1 MIDYRNVLELAEYLC
16 FALLVA
22 GVVASG
28 GGLSPLYAAVP
39 LLVLLALNLANRYF
53 LKRYLRS
60 HSGGVKA
67 EVDRN
72 STAIEQLHRVVE
84 ANVVSANLNQLQ
96 SAANVDAVGL
106 TENLGALNTSL
117 QTILERQNALEGAID
132 AIQGELELVVN
143 KFQQRPELEQVE
155 NLTHVIVDLQ
165 QFINQLPQWG
175 TLQQQQLNELQAQ
188 VQQVLD
194 RVSAEIDDL
203 PRRVD
208 VAVSDRLDN
217 LNSEGS

>member
-1 MIDYRNVLELAEYLC
+1 MLNYRNGLELAEYLC
-16 FALLVA
+16 FAILVA

-28 GGLSPLYAAVP
+28 GGLSPLYATVP
-39 LLVLLALNLANRYF
+39 LLVFLALNLANRYV

-60 HSGGVKA
+60 LSAGVKA

-72 STAIEQLHRVVE
+72 AGAIEQLHRVLE
-84 ANVVSANLNQLQ
+84 ANAVSANLNHLQ
-96 SAANVDAVGL
+96 FSANLDGGAL
-106 TENLGALNTSL
+106 IENLGALNTNL
-117 QTILERQNALEGAID
+117 QTILERQNALEQAIE

-188 VQQVLD
+188 VKQVVD
-194 RVSAEIDDL
+194 RVSAEMDDL

-217 LNSEGS
+217 SNSETD